1 MSDFLE
7 YTEVSKI
14 IGGYSP
20 DGEGI
25 FQKSNSFGIL
35 MDKPYERFIP
45 MISGFSRNHQVELE
59 ILDPS
64 CRENKIGTYDRNNPK
79 SSLTEQVIGSK
90 YLDVTRNDLSFSS
103 DIIILNF
110 TDKAIS
116 VCNDKGIVKMYAP
129 LRNVN
134 LEAHRGHVYFVEVN
148 SLNNGDFVSN
158 YFDDPDYLSTII
170 SKYNQKVS
178 KTSPRDLFKTIDVFT
193 KVKEIH
199 DSVVLNGGKFVSNSI
214 KVISLLPIDNYYVQ
228 ELHKG
233 KEVHVL
239 EYKALMSMSGPSEMG
254 FNKYIDTDYTLTSN
268 VLSLLSKHNMTCF
281 INDPRN
287 EIGERFTYIAG
298 NVVRIPKM
306 HDKGQTS
313 KLYMRFSGLEI
324 TKENELLEDNILEI
338 SLEEMDEL
346 PYIYKT
352 VEDAEAGANRELLAE
367 KEFII
372 RENTLRN
379 EKLRAE
385 LELSELKKAM
395 DHEKLKADSDLLDKR
410 KEIESLKM
418 EMEALKASNDINR
431 TERKDD
437 FEEKKYE
444 REMLLEEEKAK
455 LAKAKERWD
464 LEREELKASLA
475 RSNYNH
481 EREMNSI
488 KYQQEN
494 NKTNNEAVLQTL
506 KAVGG
511 VVALAA
517 VGYTIYKN
525 FSK

>member
-1 MSDFLE
+1 MSEFLE
-7 YTEVSKI
+7 YTEVSRI

-25 FQKSNSFGIL
+25 FQESNSLGIL

-59 ILDPS
+59 ILDPVQ
-64 CRENKIGTYDRNNPK
+64 RENKLGTYDRNNPN
-79 SSLTEQVIGSK
+79 SSLAESVIRTK
-90 YLDVTRNDLSFSS
+90 YIDVTRNDLSFSS
-103 DIIILNF
+103 DIVILNF

-116 VCNDKGIVKMYAP
+116 VCNDRGIVKMYAP
-129 LRNVN
+129 IRN
-134 LEAHRGHVYFVEVN
+134 ETMESHRGHIYFLEVT
-148 SLNNGDFVSN
+148 SLNNPDFTRE
-158 YFDDPDYLSTII
+158 YFEDTDYVATMMT
-170 SKYNQKVS
+170 KYNQKVS
-178 KTSPRDLFKTIDVFT
+178 KASPRELFKAIDLYT
-193 KVKEIH
+193 KAKEIY
-199 DSVVLNGGKFVSNSI
+199 DSVIINGGTFTNNSI
-214 KVISLLPIDNYYVQ
+214 KVINLLPIDNFSIQ
-228 ELHKG
+228 EMYKG
-233 KEVHVL
+233 KEIHVL
-239 EYKALMSMSGPSEMG
+239 EYKALMSMKGPSEMG
-254 FNKYIDTDYTLTSN
+254 LNKYLNTDYTLTSN
-268 VLSLLSKHNMTCF
+268 VLSLLSKHNITCF
-281 INDPRN
+281 INDPHN

-298 NVVRIPKM
+298 NVVRIPKIQDRSQRAKF
-306 HDKGQTS
+306 H
-313 KLYMRFSGLEI
+313 MRFSGLEV
-324 TKENELLEDNILEI
+324 TRKHELLEDGILET
-338 SLEEMDEL
+338 SLIEMDDL

-352 VEDAEAGANRELLAE
+352 VEDAEVGANRELLAE

-372 RENTLRN
+372 RENALRN

-418 EMEALKASNDINR
+418 EMETLKASNDINR

-464 LEREELKASLA
+464 LEREQLKADLA

-506 KAVGG
+506 KTIGG